1 MGAEDERQIEAN
13 RRRRLYLTQKIQN
26 NLAEQ
31 HRREQEYYQNEIAFL
46 NHEMQMIQSNPYYD
60 NRTKMEI
67 NNMYENLKNIH
78 TNYFNDSCERYSDI
92 NSILKQNIKNIIY
105 NEKDFNEVRYAKKI
119 LKKSVSMALG
129 FVPVLGNAKGIVESI
144 TGKDLISD
152 EELNG
157 LERVYA
163 GVSALPVIGD
173 IIGWENWVMKIIE
186 KLFKI

>member
-1 MGAEDERQIEAN
+1 
-13 RRRRLYLTQKIQN
+13 
-26 NLAEQ
+26 
-31 HRREQEYYQNEIAFL
+31 
-46 NHEMQMIQSNPYYD
+46 MQMIQSNPYYD
-60 NRTKMEI
+60 NRTKMKI
-67 NNMYENLKNIH
+67 NNMYENMKNIH

-152 EELNG
+152 EELNV